1 MTITVIDDQ
10 TTLTPVGQ
18 NLHEMATTLTG
29 TTYLSRRLTSDTL
42 GGIKTAGTQRIIVS
56 DVTAAPDEFDID
68 TNLSAL
74 TLAAAGSSVI
84 NEGALRSATAAAIA
98 FSGGGVSTVTNAT
111 GKTIKGA
118 RGIEITSALGT
129 DRLELL
135 NAGTIEATD
144 ATGTAVIGGLGD
156 DRIINSGTIK
166 ATGASGTALD
176 LKGGND
182 LYDGRSGGSVVGTI
196 KLGLGDDIAYGGN
209 ENETFSGGAGSNVI
223 HAGAGND
230 TILGGDGNNTINGG
244 GSVDAIDYTAA
255 TDSQTSPGVTVNLG
269 TGIAFGN
276 GFADTLSGIENVIG
290 SDHNDTLTGSFDDNT
305 LKGGAGDDI
314 LEGGNGND
322 SLDGGNGNNT
332 ARFTGSTAATVDLS
346 NAAAQTTGY
355 GQDIL
360 TSIRNLEGG
369 SAADKFK
376 GSAEDNRL
384 DGNSGSDTLEG
395 FDGKDTLL
403 GEAGSDSLDGGAGN
417 DTLEGGSENDT
428 LIGGAGNDD
437 LQGGTGRNTAVF
449 SGNYDRY
456 TITRNDDSTFT
467 VTDKSG
473 QDGADTLKDIR
484 FAKFADDQI
493 VALTNRAPSTI
504 SPSIAPIN
512 VSESAAVGARVTTL
526 FSSDPD
532 GDTLNFSLVSDAGGL
547 FRLNGTQLILNRALD
562 YETATQHTISVKA
575 SDGYGGEVITPLT
588 INVGNSSSE
597 TAPLVKSGSKA
608 SEQVVGENGN
618 DQLRGQGG
626 NDQVFG
632 QGGNDKLWGGAGNDT
647 LVGGAGSD
655 IFVFDVKPHVRSN
668 LDYVYDFNVRDDTIH
683 LSKKIFS
690 KIAKKG
696 TLSKGAFVV
705 GDRFKDADDR
715 ILYHKKAGAL
725 FYDPDGSGAAKAV
738 QFATIDKKLAI
749 SHKDFLIY

>member
-18 NLHEMATTLTG
+18 NLHEMAATLTG

-118 RGIEITSALGT
+118 RGIEITSASGT

-135 NAGTIEATD
+135 NAGTIEAID

-290 SDHNDTLTGSFDDNT
+290 SGHNDTLTGSFDDNT

-346 NAAAQTTGY
+346 NAAAQATGY
-355 GQDIL
+355 GSDIL
-360 TSIRNLEGG
+360 TGIRNLEGG
-369 SAADKFK
+369 SGADKLK
-376 GSAEDNRL
+376 GSAQDNRF
-384 DGNSGSDTLEG
+384 DGNGGSDTLEG
-395 FDGKDTLL
+395 VDGKDTLL
-403 GEAGSDSLDGGAGN
+403 GEAGSDSLVGGAGN
-417 DTLEGGSENDT
+417 DTLEGGNDNDT
-428 LIGGAGNDD
+428 LVGGAGNDD

-449 SGNYDRY
+449 SGNSDRY
-456 TITRNDDSTFT
+456 TIIKNDNGTFT
-467 VTDKSG
+467 VTDRSG

-484 FAKFADDQI
+484 FAQFADKT
-493 VALTNRAPSTI
+493 VALTNGAPRQVFPSI
-504 SPSIAPIN
+504 SPTN
-512 VSESAAVGARVTTL
+512 VSESAAVGSRVTTL
-526 FSSDPD
+526 SSSDPD
-532 GDTLNFSLVSDAGGL
+532 GDTISYSLVTDAGGL
-547 FRLNGTQLILNRALD
+547 FRLNGRELLVNRALD

-575 SDGYGGEVITPLT
+575 SDGLGGEVTTTLT
-588 INVGNSSSE
+588 INVGNNGNE
-597 TAPLVKSGSKA
+597 TTPLVKTGTAA
-608 SEQVVGENGN
+608 SDEVVGENGN
-618 DQLRGQGG
+618 DQLRGLGG
-626 NDQVFG
+626 NDEIFG
-632 QGGNDKLWGGAGNDT
+632 LGGSDKLWGGAGNDA
-647 LVGGAGSD
+647 LIGGAGRD
-655 IFVFDVKPHVRSN
+655 IFVFDAKPHARTN
-668 LDYVYDFNVRDDTIH
+668 LDNVYDFNVPEDTIH

-696 TLSKGAFVV
+696 TLSKDAFVV
-705 GDRFKDADDR
+705 GDRFKDAQDR
-715 ILYHKKAGAL
+715 ILYHKKGGGL
-725 FYDPDGSGAAKAV
+725 FYDPDGTGGQKAV
-738 QFATIDKKLAI
+738 QFATIGKNLAI
-749 SHKDFLIY
+749 SHKDFWIF

>member
-1 MTITVIDDQ
+1 MTDTVIVLDGEDD
-10 TTLTPVGQ
+10 LTPGQ
-18 NLHEMATTLTG
+18 DARHEMAATLTG
-29 TTYLSRRLTSDTL
+29 TTHLALTLTSTTL
-42 GGIKTAGTQRIIVS
+42 GGIKALGTQRIIVGS
-56 DVTAAPDEFDID
+56 GFGID
-68 TNLSAL
+68 TQL
-74 TLAAAGSSVI
+74 
-84 NEGALRSATAAAIA
+84 AAIA
-98 FSGGGVSTVTNAT
+98 LSGAASSVQNDGSIKSHAASAILFSGAGGSVDN
-111 GKTIKGA
+111 K
-118 RGIEITSALGT
+118 
-129 DRLELL
+129 
-135 NAGTIEATD
+135 GTIEATGSN
-144 ATGTAVIGGLGD
+144 AAILGSTAA
-156 DRIINSGTIK
+156 DRIINTGTIK
-166 ATGASGTALD
+166 AAAAGGVALD
-176 LKGGND
+176 LKEGDD
-182 LYDGRSGGSVVGTI
+182 LYDGRSTGSVTGTVIGTI
-196 KLGLGDDIAYGGN
+196 RLGSGNDIAYGGSGA
-209 ENETFSGGAGSNVI
+209 ETFSAGTDTNVI
-223 HAGAGND
+223 DGGTGTD
-230 TILGGDGNNTINGG
+230 TIDYSAAPVGTDGK
-244 GSVDAIDYTAA
+244 
-255 TDSQTSPGVTVNLG
+255 GVMVNLA
-269 TGIAFGN
+269 TSTSQWTN
-276 GFADTLSGIENVIG
+276 YSWDTLLEIENVIG
-290 SDHNDTLTGSFDDNT
+290 SAFSDTLTGSSDKNT
-305 LKGGAGDDI
+305 LMGGAGDDT
-314 LEGGNGND
+314 
-322 SLDGGNGNNT
+322 LDGGFDDDVIDGGDGDNT
-332 ARFTGSTAATVDLS
+332 AKFSSSTAATVDLS
-346 NAAAQTTGY
+346 NTAAQETGY
-355 GQDIL
+355 GKDIF
-360 TSIRNLEGG
+360 TNIRHLEGG
-369 SAADKFK
+369 SGADKFT
-376 GSAEDNRL
+376 GNGETNRL
-384 DGNSGSDTLEG
+384 TGNSGNDTLNGAAGNDSLQGGADVDRLQGDSGDDTLE
-395 FDGKDTLL
+395 
-403 GEAGSDSLDGGAGN
+403 GGAGN
-417 DTLEGGSENDT
+417 DE
-428 LIGGAGNDD
+428 

-449 SGNYDRY
+449 SGNRAEYD
-456 TITRNDDSTFT
+456 IAPNAAGGLT
-467 VTDKSG
+467 VTDRLG
-473 QDGADTLKDIR
+473 RDGADTLNDVR
-484 FAKFADDQI
+484 FAKFADQTI
-493 VALTNRAPSTI
+493 ALTNRAPSTI

-738 QFATIDKKLAI
+738 QFATLDKKLAI